1 MQRLSF
7 FTFHLSF
14 FLIYLAVLLEVIVY
28 SLKFLLIDYTPEEA
42 RKAAK
47 WLIAQADACDTPGGS
62 TIRKYSSRTD
72 YEEIPG
78 FTIFGS
84 QWSID
89 PHSEEEWV
97 DGRGT
102 IAPRV

>member
-1 MQRLSF
+1 
-7 FTFHLSF
+7 
-14 FLIYLAVLLEVIVY
+14 LI
-28 SLKFLLIDYTPEEA
+28 IDFTPEDA
-42 RKAAK
+42 KDAAK
-47 WLIAQADACDTPGGS
+47 WLLAQAEECEVPGGS

-78 FTIFGS
+78 FTLFGS

-89 PHSEEEWV
+89 PDSEEEWT

-102 IAPRV
+102 ISPRA

>member
-1 MQRLSF
+1 MESA
-7 FTFHLSF
+7 FTARF
-14 FLIYLAVLLEVIVY
+14 
-28 SLKFLLIDYTPEEA
+28 KFIANRKKKSGNDCDRYLLIDFTPEEA
-42 RKAAK
+42 KKAAK
-47 WLIAQADACDTPGGS
+47 WLTDQAAATEAPGGS

-84 QWSID
+84 QWSVD
-89 PHSEEEWV
+89 PNSEEEWV

-102 IAPRV
+102 IAPRA

>member
-1 MQRLSF
+1 MDSAFTARFRLIPNKKRKSGNDCDRY
-7 FTFHLSF
+7 
-14 FLIYLAVLLEVIVY
+14 LIIA
-28 SLKFLLIDYTPEEA
+28 FTPEDA
-42 RKAAK
+42 KDAAK
-47 WLIAQADACDTPGGS
+47 WLLAQAEKCEVPGGS

-78 FTIFGS
+78 FTLFGS

-89 PHSEEEWV
+89 PDSEEEWT

-102 IAPRV
+102 ISPRT

>member
-1 MQRLSF
+1 MESA
-7 FTFHLSF
+7 FTARF
-14 FLIYLAVLLEVIVY
+14 
-28 SLKFLLIDYTPEEA
+28 KFIRNKKKKSGTDCDRYLLIDYTPEEA

-47 WLIAQADACDTPGGS
+47 WLIAKADECDTPGGS

-89 PHSEEEWV
+89 PDSEEEWI

-102 IAPRV
+102 IAPRA